1 MFERWVLMNQA
12 DGECLPLFSSSGIDF
27 VYFSAM
33 IIVSSISS
41 NVGRIDALSAHATA
55 SECTN

>member
-1 MFERWVLMNQA
+1 MYTKELSAQNVFERWVLMNQA

-33 IIVSSISS
+33 IIVYSING
-41 NVGRIDALSAHATA
+41 NV
-55 SECTN
+55 